1 MLDKRYQ
8 VFISTSGAE
17 MQPERVILAQTLVGM
32 GFFSWGLEQRT
43 PLSTAFARR
52 QIDDCDYVL
61 LLLGS
66 QYGEQ
71 SVSGVGYM
79 HLEYIYAVTKQKP
92 IIVFMH
98 EDPDARDPA
107 LHDEKPELLEKFKE
121 FRKLL
126 QQEVDQVFSYR
137 TLRDLELAVR
147 FNMSQMLER
156 YPTSGCVRPQNT
168 QALHD
173 EIERLKSKLRQL
185 ETDVGQR
192 EADPFLSLSKVSMNE
207 SYRFEYRMHAYQDGN
222 FRELKVERSLS
233 WAQLLGILGNTF
245 IHPTPEEYFS
255 KRMNEYLN
263 ETGLEDARRIM
274 PRAHAVARAQI
285 NIRALHQIKMQMRQ
299 NDWIVQAGRD
309 DRQRMLWQTTLK
321 AQKLLESNLLDI
333 RPRFIHFKIT
343 VLTLNTE

>member
-8 VFISTSGAE
+8 VFITTSGKE
-17 MQPERVILAQTLVGM
+17 MQPERMVVSQTLIGM

-98 EDPDARDPA
+98 ENPQARDNELQEQQPA
-107 LHDEKPELLEKFKE
+107 LKAKFEDFRQQLQKE
-121 FRKLL
+121 V
-126 QQEVDQVFSYR
+126 EQVVSYR

-147 FNMSQMLER
+147 SYMPQMLER
-156 YPTSGCVRPQNT
+156 NPVVGWVRPQNIQT
-168 QALHD
+168 LQD
-173 EIERLKSKLRQL
+173 EIDQLKSQL
-185 ETDVGQR
+185 ARSKIDQGTQP
-192 EADPFLSLSKVSMNE
+192 ADPFLTLPKVSLYENFNFD
-207 SYRFEYRMHAYQDGN
+207 YRVHAYQDGN
-222 FRELKVERSLS
+222 FKELNPTRAITWLELVRILS
-233 WAQLLGILGNTF
+233 VGFKQAA
-245 IHPTPEEYFS
+245 PEELFS
-255 KRMNEYLN
+255 KLLNDYLN
-263 ETGLEDARRIM
+263 SKGLTDVQVLM

-285 NIRALHQIKMQMRQ
+285 NIRALHTIKQQMR
-299 NDWIVQAGRD
+299 NNEWIVPMGRD
-309 DRQRMLWQTTLK
+309 DRQRMLWKMTDKGLK
-321 AQKLLESNLLDI
+321 ATD
-333 RPRFIHFKIT
+333 
-343 VLTLNTE
+343 NTQLIGRRNTII

>member
-8 VFISTSGAE
+8 VFISTSGAD
-17 MQPERVILAQTLVGM
+17 MQPERVVLAQTLVGM
-32 GFFSWGLEQRT
+32 GFFSWGLEKRT

-52 QIDDCDYVL
+52 QIDDCDYVVI
-61 LLLGS
+61 LLGS

-79 HLEYIYAVTKQKP
+79 HLEYIYAFTKQKP

-98 EDPDARDPA
+98 EDPDSRDPA
-107 LHDEKPELLEKFKE
+107 LHDEKPELREKFKE
-121 FRKLL
+121 FRTLL
-126 QQEVDQVFSYR
+126 QQEVDQVFCYR

-156 YPTSGCVRPQNT
+156 YPTPGWVRPQNT

-173 EIERLKSKLRQL
+173 EIERLKSKLSQL
-185 ETDVGQR
+185 ETAVGQR

-233 WAQLLGILGNTF
+233 WAQLLAILGNTF

-263 ETGLEDARRIM
+263 ETGLDDARRIM

-285 NIRALHQIKMQMRQ
+285 NIRALHEIKMQMRQ

-309 DRQRMLWQTTLK
+309 DRQRMLWRTTAK
-321 AQKLLESNLLDI
+321 AQKLLESNLLDTD
-333 RPRFIHFKIT
+333 RVNSFKT
-343 VLTLNTE
+343 PH